1 MKFVIYEDFNLL
13 LVQVEAARTHRE
25 TAAALQEFVVFHLEF
40 VRLVFAFERAALIA
54 GLDDGRRYG
63 DQNLI
68 LCLAAWDGDRQ
79 IYNLR
84 LDLWGRCD
92 LGGSDRTEIV
102 LLLLEESR
110 TRRTFGSLVAA
121 QIDAEERPL
130 RGRGLRGHRCPS
142 LCRVLLRLNGSGR
155 LRRKFVG
162 LLGRSRKWD
171 DGRNGNS
178 FRLDVGVGQLLLLAA
193 AKRLVAVLG
202 EPVAADLHF
211 AADVNLERVGELE
224 SMEEGVA
231 HNGGAAVVAA
241 QL

>member
-1 MKFVIYEDFNLL
+1 M
-13 LVQVEAARTHRE
+13 
-25 TAAALQEFVVFHLEF
+25 
-40 VRLVFAFERAALIA
+40 IA

-121 QIDAEERPL
+121 EIDAEERPL
-130 RGRGLRGHRCPS
+130 RGRATGVR
-142 LCRVLLRLNGSGR
+142 LC
-155 LRRKFVG
+155 
-162 LLGRSRKWD
+162 
-171 DGRNGNS
+171 
-178 FRLDVGVGQLLLLAA
+178 AA
-193 AKRLVAVLG
+193 YC
-202 EPVAADLHF
+202 
-211 AADVNLERVGELE
+211 
-224 SMEEGVA
+224 
-231 HNGGAAVVAA
+231 
-241 QL
+241 